1 MSTVKVAI
9 SIDRSLLLQLDQM
22 VKEKAFPSRSNAIQ
36 NAIQEKISRMNRSR
50 LAHECSKLDI
60 KFEQA
65 LAEEGMSGELSQWPE
80 Y

>member
-9 SIDRSLLLQLDQM
+9 SIDPGLLVQIDQM
-22 VKEKAFPSRSNAIQ
+22 VKEKIYPNRSKAIQ
-36 NAIQEKISRMNRSR
+36 SAIHEKLNRMNRSR

>member
-9 SIDRSLLLQLDQM
+9 SIDSSLLVQIDQM
-22 VKEKAFPSRSNAIQ
+22 VKEKIFPSRSKAIQ
-36 NAIQEKISRMNRSR
+36 SAIHEKLNRLNRDR
-50 LAHECSKLDI
+50 LAQECSKLDV

-65 LAEEGMSGELSQWPE
+65 LAEEGMSEELSQWPE